1 MSLSRLERL
10 QEQAEEER
18 LSKLRAKQALE
29 STDETKRRKKLIE
42 EEQEQTRF
50 AYKGTPLP
58 ASSSHMAPVLPP
70 AARPLIALVSPP
82 SSAALQDNIW
92 YYRDRAGLPRGPCQL
107 STLRA
112 GWVNGVIDEFTLVWG
127 QGLEAWYPVR
137 NVISL
142 VANIQ
147 SYDGEKSTQPRR
159 FRAAMAVV
167 GYFCGAAH
175 RRDSEARGTVSR
187 SLQYHCLIGSD
198 SFLRTPQFS
207 S

>member
-29 STDETKRRKKLIE
+29 TTDETKRRKKMIE

-50 AYKGTPLP
+50 AYKGPPLIG
-58 ASSSHMAPVLPP
+58 MLPP
-70 AARPLIALVSPP
+70 HGTPAAAPAPPGPHPLTPHSPD
-82 SSAALQDNIW
+82 AALQDNVW

-112 GWVNGVIDEFTLVWG
+112 GWVHGVIDEFTLVWG

-137 NVISL
+137 NVVSL

-147 SYDGEKSTQPRR
+147 SYDGESW
-159 FRAAMAVV
+159 RAPP
-167 GYFCGAAH
+167 AAATAPPL
-175 RRDSEARGTVSR
+175 S
-187 SLQYHCLIGSD
+187 SLHLLIGIVS
-198 SFLRTPQFS
+198 LRVRGGENTS
-207 S
+207 SQP